1 MNNQNGCF
9 KHQLNCFKVY
19 IQYLKKMSIY
29 IHSTDIQSTFINNI
43 LDYINSLLA
52 EMYNKG
58 TQLQC
63 ALEVYDNTFKQG
75 LT

>member
-1 MNNQNGCF
+1 
-9 KHQLNCFKVY
+9 
-19 IQYLKKMSIY
+19 MSIY

-63 ALEVYDNTFKQG
+63 VLEVYDNTFKQG